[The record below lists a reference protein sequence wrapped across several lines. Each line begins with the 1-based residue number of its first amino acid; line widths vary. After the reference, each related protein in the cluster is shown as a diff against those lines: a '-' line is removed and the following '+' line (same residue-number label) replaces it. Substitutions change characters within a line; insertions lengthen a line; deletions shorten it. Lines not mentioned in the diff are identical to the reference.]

1 MIKSLNISIRK
12 FFNLRPSW
20 KQVQAEVYENLG
32 INQSQIFTWKPHRII
47 QINSEKNIVTLETK
61 EGKHIL
67 IESDKITTQKL
78 TQGINANK
86 FLRKYGTEFI
96 HEIKHWNFS
105 YSRIKPP
112 EFYIDL
118 RTRLKLKDQTT
129 EKRRKMYHKRKIVVS
144 EYFIKKLIEKT
155 F

>member
-1 MIKSLNISIRK
+1 MKSLNISIRK
-12 FFNLRPSW
+12 LFNLKPTW
-20 KQVQAEVYENLG
+20 KQAQAEVYKNLG
-32 INQSQIFTWKPHRII
+32 INQDKMFAWKPHSII
-47 QINSEKNIVTLETK
+47 QIDSEKNIITLETQ
-61 EGKHIL
+61 EGKQIE
-67 IESDKITTQKL
+67 IESDKITAQKL
-78 TQGINANK
+78 TEGINSNK

-118 RTRLKLKDQTT
+118 RARLKPEDQTT
-129 EKRRKMYHKRKIVVS
+129 EKRRKMYHKRKINVS

-155 F
+155 I